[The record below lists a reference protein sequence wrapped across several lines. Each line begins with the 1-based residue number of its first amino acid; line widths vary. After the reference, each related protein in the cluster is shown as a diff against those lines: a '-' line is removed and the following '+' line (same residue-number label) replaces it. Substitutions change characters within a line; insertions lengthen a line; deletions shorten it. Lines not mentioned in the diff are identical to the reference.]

1 MTKFGRW
8 RINPVVDAKLP
19 HYTCKEVIMCNICQV
34 SPALWRG
41 QDITTGAVFYGSSRE
56 ELVENWR
63 DSKRD

>member
-1 MTKFGRW
+1 
-8 RINPVVDAKLP
+8 
-19 HYTCKEVIMCNICQV
+19 MCNICQV